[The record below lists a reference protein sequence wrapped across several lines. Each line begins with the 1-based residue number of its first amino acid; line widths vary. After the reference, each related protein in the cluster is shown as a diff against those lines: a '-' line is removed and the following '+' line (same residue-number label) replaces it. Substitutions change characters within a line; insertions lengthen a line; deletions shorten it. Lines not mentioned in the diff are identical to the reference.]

1 MTDPAT
7 IEPTALTRAAPALD
21 LRTREAVGD
30 LVLSMA
36 DDEFVSGFT
45 DS

>member
-7 IEPTALTRAAPALD
+7 IEPTALTRAAAALD

-30 LVLSMA
+30 LVL
-36 DDEFVSGFT
+36 
-45 DS
+45 